1 MVLVDLEA
9 FAAALADIEE
19 SLQGGT
25 LTPAKYAELRDKAR
39 VVAGDEWDELAE
51 AVENFSPE

>member
-1 MVLVDLEA
+1 VDLEA